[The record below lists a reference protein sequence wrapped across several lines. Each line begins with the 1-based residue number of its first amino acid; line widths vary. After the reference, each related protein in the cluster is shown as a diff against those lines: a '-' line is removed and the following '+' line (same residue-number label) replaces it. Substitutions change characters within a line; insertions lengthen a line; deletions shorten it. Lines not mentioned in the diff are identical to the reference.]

1 MTGEDYKSVF
11 HELYEMSKSDI
22 PPRSAD
28 ELWELAKEKKKM
40 SAGRE
45 EWTNNQATNNN
56 ITVDP
61 INLEIPEEMR
71 HDKDSEFYHT
81 FKGNTLLLLNSA
93 KESGIPILPLP
104 RTLQILPCYDG

>member
-61 INLEIPEEMR
+61 INPEIPEEMR
-71 HDKDSEFYHT
+71 HYKDSEFHHT
-81 FKGNTLLLLNSA
+81 FKENTILLLNSA
-93 KESGIPILPLP
+93 KESEIPILPLP
-104 RTLQILPCYDG
+104 RPLQILPGYHG